1 MNSSKIEIEISVL
14 TLPKPLAF
22 TSPQDLLEKL
32 RPGVDGV
39 VLRVDGQ
46 TATYLPQVW
55 EQLPDKRT
63 FLRELSQK
71 AGLPADAWT
80 SPGATVMTYQ
90 VEAFHEET
98 PASRNRNENRRELG

>member
-1 MNSSKIEIEISVL
+1 MNSDKIEIEISVL

-80 SPGATVMTYQ
+80 SPGAKVMTYQ
-90 VEAFHEET
+90 VEAFHEE
-98 PASRNRNENRRELG
+98 PPVARNRKRK